1 MRGTSV
7 AMHLWM
13 LDGMES
19 EVLLDMLDRDE
30 KKKQIIINSLFGGAN
45 LRLTATDDL
54 LPCIMACSCPGST
67 WVGWGCVE

>member
-7 AMHLWM
+7 AKHLWM

-30 KKKQIIINSLFGGAN
+30 KKKQ
-45 LRLTATDDL
+45 
-54 LPCIMACSCPGST
+54 
-67 WVGWGCVE
+67 

>member
-30 KKKQIIINSLFGGAN
+30 KKKQIIINSFVWWSESEIDCD
-45 LRLTATDDL
+45 R
-54 LPCIMACSCPGST
+54 
-67 WVGWGCVE
+67 